1 MKRRSMT
8 RLLLVILSLGLF
20 GLATAG
26 CGGPLKPAPVAM
38 DRAQAALRTAL
49 ESWKKGD
56 SYTALQSQSPP
67 IFVIDPDWED
77 GRELQEY
84 QLLDEGEAK
93 DAHMFCRVRLVV
105 RTISGTEQR
114 EVTYVVS
121 TAPNLTV
128 SRKLF

>member
-1 MKRRSMT
+1 MVRFPLM
-8 RLLLVILSLGLF
+8 LLGLGF
-20 GLATAG
+20 VVLAGWG
-26 CGGPLKPAPVAM
+26 CGGPSKPAPVAM
-38 DRAQAALRTAL
+38 DRAQAALKTAL

-56 SYTALQSQSPP
+56 SSTALQSQSPP

-77 GRELQEY
+77 GVELQEY

-105 RTISGTEQR
+105 RTKSGTQQR
-114 EVTYVVS
+114 DVTYVVS
-121 TAPNLTV
+121 TSPNVTV